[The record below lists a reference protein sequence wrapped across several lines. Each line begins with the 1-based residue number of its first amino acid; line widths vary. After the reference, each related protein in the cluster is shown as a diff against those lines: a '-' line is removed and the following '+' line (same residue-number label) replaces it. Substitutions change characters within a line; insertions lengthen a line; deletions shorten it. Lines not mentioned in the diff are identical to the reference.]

1 MAEQESVCCGGCP
14 FIQEM
19 FSAETT
25 ILAAR
30 SGRSVTAVATHEANS
45 GPSNRSAPGMSPVR
59 NSSLAIWAALF
70 DARTVIGTAIVSS
83 GAGAGCCAAATL
95 SDNPA
100 ASAKEAQRRR
110 LFGPENIGNF
120 GHPSLA
126 SSSSEMLLSNSQAVY
141 SQSRL
146 KWQPI
151 APPGFEVAQFTP
163 HPNGRGCIDLA
174 LGGIGRRRGSVI
186 GWPFA
191 HVPRPDRADR
201 TG

>member
-1 MAEQESVCCGGCP
+1 MAEQESVCCGGRP

-45 GPSNRSAPGMSPVR
+45 GPSNRTATVMNPVR

-83 GAGAGCCAAATL
+83 GAGAVCCAAATL

-100 ASAKEAQRRR
+100 VSAKEAQRRR
-110 LFGPENIGNF
+110 LFGPENIGNLAA
-120 GHPSLA
+120 HPSAPRAARCYQATPKPFLHPDSTKMA
-126 SSSSEMLLSNSQAVY
+126 S
-141 SQSRL
+141 
-146 KWQPI
+146 
-151 APPGFEVAQFTP
+151 
-163 HPNGRGCIDLA
+163 
-174 LGGIGRRRGSVI
+174 
-186 GWPFA
+186 
-191 HVPRPDRADR
+191 
-201 TG
+201 